1 MNLFL
6 ACWYIRRQSLWLND
20 CPQNFPSCPRSLY
33 NLSGPAIIFLA
44 ILPSTGGGLLT
55 KHVSF
60 FPEKFIMKM
69 KLSPL
74 LEETALDAAKKVSH
88 HYEILYLNRKPT
100 LMNLKHKEV
109 VFEV

>member
-1 MNLFL
+1 
-6 ACWYIRRQSLWLND
+6 
-20 CPQNFPSCPRSLY
+20 
-33 NLSGPAIIFLA
+33 
-44 ILPSTGGGLLT
+44 
-55 KHVSF
+55 
-60 FPEKFIMKM
+60 MKM